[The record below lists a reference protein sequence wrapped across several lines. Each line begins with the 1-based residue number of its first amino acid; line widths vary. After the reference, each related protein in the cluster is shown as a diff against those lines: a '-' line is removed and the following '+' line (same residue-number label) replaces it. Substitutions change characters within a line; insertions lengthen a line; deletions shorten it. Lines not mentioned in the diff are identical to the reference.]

1 MNHPLNRWAWCI
13 AVGLLS
19 VPVASFAAAPTI
31 TSFTPVSGPI
41 GTKVVVT
48 GTNLSTPTAVT
59 VDGTAASFTGSTAT
73 RLTVTVPATGTG
85 PIAVTTA
92 GGTGTSSAMF
102 TVTPGVTLLPTTG
115 HPNLAV
121 TLTGSGFGPYTSV
134 DVYFDTIDTA
144 LAVSNALGV
153 VSITVQV
160 PASSQPGTHWF
171 TLDERANH
179 YAAQAAFTVNTNW
192 IMEGFSPTN
201 SGVNPFENTINANNV
216 GQLDTSWGTVISSAG
231 NPNPILVLNGN
242 VFTINEEGLISA
254 LNATGKLIWTANVGN
269 FVYAQ
274 PSPVTSSGLVIFGT
288 GSSLYAFKT
297 NCRSDGGTC
306 TPTWVKSLGS
316 VTVSAGLTLFKGI
329 VYVPGSDGNIY
340 PVTPATGALGTPFF
354 AVENDL
360 GAVTTPVVFEP
371 DGSFYYATTS
381 AVQFKA
387 SYGGGYEQF
396 YGSGVYVSP
405 ITLNA
410 GHAYFTTSDGMAHR
424 FGGWNQPTSGTY
436 CYSAPVVANNLVIA
450 AGCSSLTAFEASGG
464 ATQWSLT
471 PGLSGVAT
479 GLSVANGVL
488 YGCIGGSLSAYY
500 LSYGE
505 QLWSG
510 GDCNSQP
517 VIVNGTVYATDATL
531 AAYTVP
537 GLSSDALH
545 PKPEAY
551 ELKPDLGLAP
561 QQTPEQIHPTPI
573 APE

>member
-1 MNHPLNRWAWCI
+1 MYHPLKRWASCV

-19 VPVASFAAAPTI
+19 FPVSSFAAAPTI

-41 GTKVVVT
+41 GTKVVVN
-48 GTNLSTPTAVT
+48 GTNLTTPTAVT

-73 RLTVTVPATGTG
+73 QLTATVPATGTG
-85 PIAVTTA
+85 QIAVTTS
-92 GGTGTSSAMF
+92 GGTGTSSSVF
-102 TVTPGVTLLPTTG
+102 TVTPGVTLSPTAG

-134 DVYFDTIDTA
+134 DVYFDTLDTA

-160 PASSQPGTHWF
+160 PATSQPGTHWF

-179 YAAQAAFTVNTNW
+179 YAAQAAFTVGTNW
-192 IMEGFSPTN
+192 IMEGFSPAN
-201 SGVNPFENTINANNV
+201 SGVNPSENTINSNNV
-216 GQLDTSWGTVISSAG
+216 GQLDTAWKTVISSYG

-242 VFTINEEGLISA
+242 IFTINEQGLISA
-254 LNATGKLIWTANVGN
+254 LNANGKLLWTANLGN
-269 FVYAQ
+269 FDYAQ

-316 VTVSAGLTLFKGI
+316 VTVSAGLTLYKGI

-340 PVTPATGALGTPFF
+340 PVTPATGALGSPFY
-354 AVENDL
+354 ALENNL

-371 DGSFYYATTS
+371 DGSFYYGNAST
-381 AVQFKA
+381 VQFKR
-387 SYGGGYEQF
+387 SNGGGNQESW
-396 YGSGVYVSP
+396 GSGVYVSP
-405 ITLNA
+405 ISLSA
-410 GHAYFTTSDGMAHR
+410 GHAYYTTSDGMVHR
-424 FGGWNQPTSGTY
+424 FFGWSKLTSGSY

-450 AGCSSLTAFEASGG
+450 TGCTSLSAFEASGG
-464 ATQWSLT
+464 ATQWSVT
-471 PGLSGVAT
+471 PALSGGAI

-488 YGCIGGSLSAYY
+488 YGCIGGELSAYY

-517 VIVNGTVYATDATL
+517 VIVNGTVYAATVTL

-551 ELKPDLGLAP
+551 ELKPDLRLAP
-561 QQTPEQIHPTPI
+561 QQTPEEIR
-573 APE
+573 